1 MEFPKVPSFSE
12 ALLLFFFFILIVTIL
27 ISCFSSK
34 FSISLRGEYL
44 LDYSSET
51 ERKSS
56 KRMSLNNIKIGR
68 YSSLLPVMVV
78 DTFKVD
84 EKTVTA

>member
-44 LDYSSET
+44 DYLFKRQ
-51 ERKSS
+51 ERKRFQ
-56 KRMSLNNIKIGR
+56 KNEL
-68 YSSLLPVMVV
+68 
-78 DTFKVD
+78 
-84 EKTVTA
+84 E